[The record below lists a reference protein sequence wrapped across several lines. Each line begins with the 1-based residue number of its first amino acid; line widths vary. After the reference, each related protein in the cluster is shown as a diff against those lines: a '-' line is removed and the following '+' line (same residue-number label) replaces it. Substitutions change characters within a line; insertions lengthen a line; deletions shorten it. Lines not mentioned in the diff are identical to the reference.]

1 MITVQQTYFM
11 SLELLI
17 QACCT
22 VIISLLPQNWRL
34 YRHVYRTVAFITPVG
49 DSQLMFVRQALR
61 RMPVCYLTVCRWQLF
76 SARKEPRM

>member
-22 VIISLLPQNWRL
+22 VVVSLLPQNWRL
-34 YRHVYRTVAFITPVG
+34 YQQAIASQG
-49 DSQLMFVRQALR
+49 DCIDMCTELWLSLR
-61 RMPVCYLTVCRWQLF
+61 L
-76 SARKEPRM
+76 